1 MTTLQLP
8 IEIVLDSPLGITQN
22 NIDGHKIF
30 KLNNS
35 ILARRDEK
43 ILFYLKKAFIPF
55 SFYCISDSQN
65 NNKLDII
72 ETQSDNTTNT
82 YSITVEDGNS
92 DIYSLLLEIKT
103 LLESNSTFN
112 FKYDITYNSSNNKI
126 SIKLLSGNSATKST
140 LLFNSGTNKSKSINN
155 VLGFLNNSDKDILV
169 NNTISSDNQVDLADG
184 LDSIHIKSNLCGT
197 NIRSIDDESNELLI
211 IPIDKS
217 PYSIIYFDDP
227 KPFKHLLS
235 INVITE
241 IEIILQDSNKNII
254 NMNNIPYT
262 LILECEFIKDIRE
275 DIIEVAEEFNYAN
288 NLEKFNNLKNKIL
301 F

>member
-65 NNKLDII
+65 NNKLDIT

-82 YSITVEDGNS
+82 YSITISQGNP
-92 DIYSLLLEIKT
+92 DIYNLLLEIKN

-112 FKYDITYNSSNNKI
+112 FKYDITYNASNNKI
-126 SIKLLSGNSATKST
+126 SIKLLSGDSATKST
-140 LLFNSGTNKSKSINN
+140 LLFNSGTNKTKSINN

-217 PYSIIYFDDP
+217 PYSIIYFDDL

-235 INVITE
+235 INVITD
-241 IEIILQDSNKNII
+241 IEIILQDSNKNVI

-275 DIIEVAEEFNYAN
+275 DIVEVAEEFNYAN

>member
-126 SIKLLSGNSATKST
+126 SIKLLSGDNCTKST
-140 LLFNSGTNKSKSINN
+140 LLFNSGINKNKSINN

>member
-65 NNKLDII
+65 NNKLDIT

-82 YSITVEDGNS
+82 YSITISQGNP
-92 DIYSLLLEIKT
+92 DIYNLLLEIKN

-112 FKYDITYNSSNNKI
+112 FKYDITYNASNNKI
-126 SIKLLSGNSATKST
+126 SIKLLSGDSATKST
-140 LLFNSGTNKSKSINN
+140 LLFNSGTNKTKSINN

-235 INVITE
+235 INVITD
-241 IEIILQDSNKNII
+241 IEIILQDSNKNVI

-275 DIIEVAEEFNYAN
+275 DIVEVAEEFNYAN

>member
-1 MTTLQLP
+1 MTSLQLP
-8 IEIVLDSPLGITQN
+8 VEIILDSPLGITQN

-65 NNKLDII
+65 NNKLDIT
-72 ETQSDNTTNT
+72 ETQTDGTVNT
-82 YSITVEDGNS
+82 YSITISEGNP
-92 DIYSLLLEIKT
+92 DIYNLLLEIKN

-126 SIKLLSGNSATKST
+126 SIKLLSGDSATKST

-217 PYSIIYFDDP
+217 PYSIIYFDDT

-235 INVITE
+235 INVITD
-241 IEIILQDSNKNII
+241 IEIILQDSNKNVI

-275 DIIEVAEEFNYAN
+275 DIVEVAEEFNYAN

>member
-1 MTTLQLP
+1 MDQVQLP
-8 IEIVLDSPLGITQN
+8 VEIVLDSPLGITQN

-65 NNKLDII
+65 NNKLDIT
-72 ETQSDNTTNT
+72 ETQTDGTVNT

-140 LLFNSGTNKSKSINN
+140 LLFNSGN
-155 VLGFLNNSDKDILV
+155 

-217 PYSIIYFDDP
+217 PYSIIYFDDL
-227 KPFKHLLS
+227 KPFKHLLN
-235 INVITE
+235 INVITN
-241 IEIILQDSNKNII
+241 IEIILQDSNKNVI

-275 DIIEVAEEFNYAN
+275 DILEIAEEFNYNN
-288 NLEKFNNLKNKIL
+288 NLKKLNNLKNTLSKNTLSKI
-301 F
+301 